1 MTALTVTA
9 ASLRRL
15 LRDRVGLFFMVLL
28 PILLILVIGATV
40 QGQQEFRVGVTGA
53 DGLIAERLVA
63 DLGASPSIDAR
74 PYGSGDSGAVA
85 ARDALRRGQLDAVV
99 IVPAALD
106 ETLVDGGT
114 ARIPVLVNDSVLTGQ
129 AVRSPV
135 AAVVAE
141 HAAVVQAAAFAAEH
155 AGGTVASR
163 LTLATRVETML
174 PRVAVVTKSVA
185 ADSDYLP
192 LGFGYS
198 TPTMLVLFVFINA
211 LAGGA
216 AMIQTRRLGIY
227 DRVLAAPVRPR
238 DIVLGEALLY
248 LAMALLQSVLIV
260 IVGTVLFGVRW
271 GDPLAAAALITVWAL
286 VGTGAGMLSGT
297 LFRTPEQAS
306 AVGPTV
312 GIALG
317 MLGGCMW
324 PLAVVPPAIRTIG
337 HLTPHSWA
345 IDGWTE
351 ILSGG
356 GGIADIAATLA
367 ILAGFAATLLA
378 LATLRLRRSLTA

>member
-1 MTALTVTA
+1 MTALAVTA

-15 LRDRVGLFFMVLL
+15 LRDRVGVFFLVLL

-40 QGQQEFRVGVTGA
+40 QGQREFRVGVVGA
-53 DGLIAERLVA
+53 GGPLSERLVA
-63 DLGASPSIDAR
+63 DLGASSSIDVR
-74 PYGSGDSGAVA
+74 SYGGATA

-99 IVPAALD
+99 VVPADLD
-106 ETLVDGGT
+106 ETLVGGGT
-114 ARIPVLVNDSVLTGQ
+114 VRIPVLVNDSVVTGQ
-129 AVRSPV
+129 AVLSPV

-141 HAAVVQAAAFAAEH
+141 HGAVVQAAAFAAEH
-155 AGGTVASR
+155 AGGTVTSR
-163 LTLATRVETML
+163 LPLATRVETML
-174 PRVAVVTKSVA
+174 PAVMVVTEAVA
-185 ADSDYLP
+185 ADSDFLP

-227 DRVLAAPVRPR
+227 DRALAAPVRPR
-238 DIVLGEALLY
+238 DIVLGEALLH
-248 LAMALLQSVLIV
+248 LALALLQSLIIV
-260 IVGTVLFGVRW
+260 VVGTVLFGVGW

-297 LFRTPEQAS
+297 VFRTPEQAS
-306 AVGPTV
+306 AIGPAV

-324 PLAVVPPAIRTIG
+324 PLAVVPQAVRTIG
-337 HLTPHSWA
+337 HLTPHSWV

-356 GGIADIAATLA
+356 GGLADIAARLT
-367 ILAGFAATLLA
+367 ILAGFAAALLG

>member
-1 MTALTVTA
+1 MTALVITA

-15 LRDRVGLFFMVLL
+15 LRDRVGVFFLVLL

-40 QGQQEFRVGVTGA
+40 QGQREFRVGVAGA
-53 DGLIAERLVA
+53 GGPLAEQLVA

-74 PYGSGDSGAVA
+74 RYPGATA
-85 ARDALRRGQLDAVV
+85 AREALRRGQLDAVV
-99 IVPAALD
+99 VVPTGLD
-106 ETLVDGGT
+106 DTLVSGGT
-114 ARIPVLVNDSVLTGQ
+114 VRIPVLVNDSVVTGQ
-129 AVRSPV
+129 AVWSPV

-141 HAAVVQAAAFAAEH
+141 HGAVVQAAAFAAEH

-163 LTLATRVETML
+163 LPLAARVETML
-174 PRVAVVTKSVA
+174 PKVAVVTETVA

-198 TPTMLVLFVFINA
+198 APTMLVLFVFINA

-238 DIVLGEALLY
+238 DIVLGEALLQ

-260 IVGTVLFGVRW
+260 IVGSVLFGVRW

-297 LFRTPEQAS
+297 VFRTPEQAS
-306 AVGPTV
+306 AVGPAV

-324 PLAVVPPAIRTIG
+324 PLAVVPETVRMIG
-337 HLTPHSWA
+337 HLTPHSWV

-351 ILSGG
+351 VLSGG
-356 GGIADIAATLA
+356 GGITDIAAGLA
-367 ILAGFAATLLA
+367 VLTAFAAALLG
-378 LATLRLRRSLTA
+378 LAALRLRHSLTA